1 MATMSLMDA
10 QNVQKYEL
18 ALHQLGGSEPLKKQ
32 RPIVERRPPFTQ
44 QEAVAAAANAL
55 AALWNKRPERSNTGN
70 PTPRNPTPRNPSAG
84 NR

>member
-10 QNVQKYEL
+10 QNLQKYEL
-18 ALHQLGGSEPLKKQ
+18 ALHQLGGIEPSKKQ
-32 RPIVERRPPFTQ
+32 RPIVERRPPLTQ

-55 AALWNKRPERSNTGN
+55 AALWNKRPERSNTG
-70 PTPRNPTPRNPSAG
+70 TPPARNPSAG

>member
-18 ALHQLGGSEPLKKQ
+18 ALHQLGGNEPSKKQ
-32 RPIVERRPPFTQ
+32 RPIVERRPPLTQ

-55 AALWNKRPERSNTGN
+55 AALWNKRPERSNPGN
-70 PTPRNPTPRNPSAG
+70 PAA
-84 NR
+84 